1 MRRPAGLPST
11 SSPARRPA
19 WPMAGDARPQDESNP
34 AENYRLIREELKRYS
49 PELADKPELVVLNKA
64 DLFEEAGERAALAKE
79 LAREL
84 GLGGKDL
91 LVISG
96 AAREGLRELLE

>member
-1 MRRPAGLPST
+1 MGRPAGGTNCP
-11 SSPARRPA
+11 RPA
-19 WPMAGDARPQDESNP
+19 WRGMVPTKWGAGLGHDFLRNIERTRVIVHLLDARPQDESNP

-64 DLFEEAGERAALAKE
+64 DLFEDADERAALAKE

-84 GLGGKDL
+84 
-91 LVISG
+91 
-96 AAREGLRELLE
+96 